1 MNSEIRLLLEVQ
13 ALDQEAIE
21 LNSQLSRYP
30 QIWDEV
36 KKQLAEKKAA
46 IEEAHK
52 NHDRH
57 QKERRRVE
65 QKIRLFAD
73 DHRKYATQLNSLKTQ
88 REHEAVQRQIE
99 QVKAKLTQL
108 EEQGLELLES
118 DERIE
123 KAASIATEE
132 YNKYEAF
139 AKIEKERIRKQ
150 FNDKKARLADV
161 ENAKAKVVSKL
172 SAELLVIY
180 ERITKRHPGTAV
192 VAVRS
197 APDAG
202 MPAPKA
208 RRVSK
213 SKAGEPVVEA
223 PVANTPVKPGSC
235 GGCHFSLLP
244 EILVQVRREDMVVT
258 CPNCGRLLSED
269 ENFVS
274 LAASARG

>member
-1 MNSEIRLLLEVQ
+1 MKSEIRLLLEVQ

-36 KKQLAEKKAA
+36 KKQLAAKKAA

-52 NHDRH
+52 KHDQH

-73 DHRKYATQLNSLKTQ
+73 DHRKYAAQLNSLKTQ

-99 QVKAKLTQL
+99 QVKLKLSQL
-108 EEQGLELLES
+108 EEQGILLLEN
-118 DERIE
+118 DEAVE
-123 KAASIATEE
+123 KAASIATEDF
-132 YNKYEAF
+132 NKYEAY
-139 AKIEKERIRKQ
+139 AKTEKERIRTQ
-150 FNDKKARLADV
+150 FNEKKARLV
-161 ENAKAKVVSKL
+161 EIEKAKASVVSKL
-172 SAELLVIY
+172 TPELLTIY
-180 ERITKRHPGTAV
+180 ERINKRHPGTAV

-197 APDAG
+197 APDDG
-202 MPAPKA
+202 KPAPKA
-208 RRVSK
+208 RRATK
-213 SKAGEPVVEA
+213 SKAGDA
-223 PVANTPVKPGSC
+223 VADASAQNTPVKPGAC

-244 EILVQVRREDMVVT
+244 EILVQVRREDKVVT

-269 ENFVS
+269 ENFVP
-274 LAASARG
+274 LAQARG